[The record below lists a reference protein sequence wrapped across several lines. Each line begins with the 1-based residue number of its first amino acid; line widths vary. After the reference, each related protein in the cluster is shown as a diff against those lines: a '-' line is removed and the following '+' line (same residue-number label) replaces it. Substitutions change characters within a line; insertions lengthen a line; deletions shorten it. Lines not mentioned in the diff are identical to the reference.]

1 MFISTIFRQKGVGDE
16 MKQVKCTSCGTDIES
31 HFVEGTDEPHFCSGK
46 CFDEWCNKQK
56 KELVK

>member
-1 MFISTIFRQKGVGDE
+1 